1 MKFLFVTLLLSIS
14 PLFAQVEIIHYT
26 DKKIHARAAFC
37 YSDHLVLGCNNG
49 EVYAYNLKNAKSTVM
64 NPVDSF
70 PEIRDMGLCNSS
82 FFVMQT
88 GGKSAIYEGGSIM
101 QYDKRG
107 GDVIDSNLFL
117 DGFAF
122 EGAYGFAM
130 ADPVKGKF
138 QLFYS
143 ADYGKSWEVCETLP
157 DALEGEAAFAASG
170 TTVHILNKEFIFV
183 TGGKKSRIF
192 TSKDFG
198 KTWTVKNIPFAV
210 GASSGA
216 YSMGFE
222 SRKKMVV
229 VGGDYTQANNG
240 NGTCFYT
247 KNGGKKWKASKKS
260 PTGYRSCVIYTA
272 GVYYCCGTNGIDYS
286 KDGGKTWSHLADNN
300 CFALAFDNQFIYAS
314 SINGTFLKFPRVE

>member
-1 MKFLFVTLLLSIS
+1 MKFIFPFFLFFVFSAFS
-14 PLFAQVEIIHYT
+14 QVEIIHYA

-37 YSDHLVLGCNNG
+37 FSDHLVLGCNNG

-70 PEIRDMGLCNSS
+70 PEIRDMGLWNSS

-107 GDVIDSNLFL
+107 ADCIDSTLFL

-122 EGAYGFAM
+122 EGNLGFAM
-130 ADPVKGKF
+130 ADPVDNVF

-143 ADYGKSWEVCETLP
+143 EDYGKNWKKCAGLP
-157 DALEGEAAFAASG
+157 KAIEGEAAFAASG
-170 TTVHILNKEFIFV
+170 TTVHVLNKEFIFV

-192 TSKDFG
+192 FSKDFG
-198 KTWTVKNIPFAV
+198 QTWSERNIPFSS
-210 GASSGA
+210 GESSGA
-216 YSMGFE
+216 YSLGFE

-229 VGGDYTQANNG
+229 VGGDYAKPNESTN
-240 NGTCFYT
+240 TCYYT
-247 KNGGKKWKASKKS
+247 TNGGKKWKASKKAPS
-260 PTGYRSCVIYTA
+260 GYRSCVIYTA

-286 KDGGKTWSHLADNN
+286 KDNGKTWTHIADNN

-314 SINGTFLKFPRVE
+314 SINGTFLKFARFE